1 MIKYLQK
8 LQADNRRYQKMDNKL
23 LYITI
28 MIAVLIA
35 IIIIYFFASI
45 VQYHRRYVKLQRE
58 RLDAEITIQEN
69 ERKRIANDLHDSF
82 GPMLAAVKINISCL
96 KTDSPEDEEV
106 IKKSGKYI
114 DDIITN
120 LRRISYNLLPN
131 TLERKGVIEALKE
144 YTNNLQDKHLLHF
157 EFVVP
162 GGVQVGMEKGIHI
175 FRIVQEIIHNTI
187 KHANAKNLQITI
199 NERKGFL
206 YIKTQDDGVGFD
218 ENIVTAESSGL
229 GLKSIKSRIEML
241 NGKLTLKTGL
251 QKGTVFILEIPV

>member
-1 MIKYLQK
+1 
-8 LQADNRRYQKMDNKL
+8 MDSKL

-28 MIAVLIA
+28 VIAVLIA

-82 GPMLAAVKINISCL
+82 GPMLAAVKININCL
-96 KTDSPEDEEV
+96 KTNSPEDEEV
-106 IKKSGKYI
+106 VKKSGRYI
-114 DDIITN
+114 DDIIAN
-120 LRRISYNLLPN
+120 LRRISYNLLPH
-131 TLERKGVIEALKE
+131 TLERKGVIEALRE
-144 YTNNLQDKHLLHF
+144 YTGNLQDKNGLHY
-157 EFVVP
+157 EFIVADE
-162 GGVQVGMEKGIHI
+162 VQVAMEKGIHI

-187 KHANAKNLQITI
+187 KHAKAKNLRIKI
-199 NERKGFL
+199 SERKGL
-206 YIKTQDDGVGFD
+206 LHIKTQDDGIGFD

-241 NGKLTLKTGL
+241 HGKLTLKTAL
-251 QKGTVFILEIPV
+251 QKGTIYIVEIPV